1 MTVNNSNTQS
11 TQPTDDQIDAAI
23 LAALTE
29 AQASSGEELHSWAAI
44 RQRLPGSLDRAN
56 ERLIALWH
64 AGRVWTCKVR
74 GRNYVALGDADDV
87 RLAEAHR
94 ARAPLAL

>member
-1 MTVNNSNTQS
+1 MTVNSNITEPS
-11 TQPTDDQIDAAI
+11 DDQLDAAI

-29 AQASSGEELHSWAAI
+29 AQASSGEELHPWAAI
-44 RQRLPGSLDRAN
+44 RQRLPGSLDHAN

-64 AGRVWTCKVR
+64 AGRVWTFKHR
-74 GRNYVALGDADDV
+74 GRNFVALGDADDV
-87 RLAEAHR
+87 RLAEANR

>member
-1 MTVNNSNTQS
+1 MTVNSNTQS
-11 TQPTDDQIDAAI
+11 TQPTDDQLDAAI

-29 AQASSGEELHSWAAI
+29 AQTSSGGEELHPWAAI

-56 ERLIALWH
+56 ERLIALH
-64 AGRVWTCKVR
+64 FAGRVWTCKIR
-74 GRNYVALGDADDV
+74 GRNYVALGDADDM
-87 RLAEAHR
+87 RLAEANR